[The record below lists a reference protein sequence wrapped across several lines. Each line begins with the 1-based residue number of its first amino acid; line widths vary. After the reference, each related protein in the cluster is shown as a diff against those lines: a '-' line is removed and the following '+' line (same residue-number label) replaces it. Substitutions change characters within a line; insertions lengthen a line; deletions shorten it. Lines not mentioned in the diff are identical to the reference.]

1 MEEQGLPLGILRQ
14 AIMKMESAMTDLNE
28 AKEEVDDNGKE
39 LLNQVTETLGN
50 MTACIVNIVS
60 KEIDEESFLSE
71 TIEMDVIDQF
81 PSNEE
86 SSGDLLDGVME
97 EI

>member
-1 MEEQGLPLGILRQ
+1 
-14 AIMKMESAMTDLNE
+14 
-28 AKEEVDDNGKE
+28 
-39 LLNQVTETLGN
+39 

-71 TIEMDVIDQF
+71 TIEMDVIDPF